1 MGFDPSK
8 PYNDL
13 PDLPPS
19 VDIETKTI
27 LKACVKARAALAAR
41 RQAMA
46 LIPNPAVLINTI
58 QLLEAYIP
66 HIAAMIWRKFPAMSD
81 QPTKALAG
89 TPSRSRV
96 WS

>member
-1 MGFDPSK
+1 MRWSNVENGDNFRHMSFDPSK

-27 LKACVKARAALAAR
+27 LKACVKARAALAAL
-41 RQAMA
+41 RQATA

-58 QLLEAYIP
+58 PLLEGKRSI
-66 HIAAMIWRKFPAMSD
+66 FP
-81 QPTKALAG
+81 TL
-89 TPSRSRV
+89 
-96 WS
+96 